1 MYQQYYQRFLKAN
14 AGKQHFSPHSHYY
27 WPDVTRQAMLDY
39 WDDSARLADQKWEH
53 FFAACVPALQQ
64 HISRLLGTRAPE
76 QIVFAP
82 NTHEL
87 LFRILSC
94 KDWRQSLRI
103 LSTDAEFHSFYRQAN
118 RLAEM
123 DTVTLDKV
131 SAQPFHS
138 FSDRF
143 IDAIQAGHYDVI
155 FLSQVF
161 FNSGFVVHDIER
173 IVDAVADQN
182 TLVVIDGY
190 HHFMARPTDISA
202 IQDRVFYLSGGYK
215 YAQGGEGVCFAHVP
229 SGCRLRPLYTGW
241 YAEFGQLDQPR
252 DGQVQ
257 YSEDGMRF
265 AGATMDFSP
274 LYRLRAVLDLFA
286 REGIT
291 PAAINAHVMQVQEA
305 FLDQLDA
312 LAHPLVNRQ
321 ALMVEDAADRGHFL
335 TFELP
340 DAHTTAII
348 AGQLERQQIMTD
360 YRGNRLRFGFALY
373 HCADQLDISALATC
387 QAEPAT
393 GN

>member
-39 WDDSARLADQKWEH
+39 WDDSARLADQKWAY
-53 FFAACVPALQQ
+53 FFEDCVPGLQQ
-64 HISRLLGTRAPE
+64 HISRLLGTQDPE

-94 KDWRQSLRI
+94 KDWTQSLRI

-123 DTVTLDKV
+123 DTVSLNKV
-131 SAQPFHS
+131 PAQPFQS

-143 IDAIQAGHYDVI
+143 IEAIQGGQYDVI
-155 FLSQVF
+155 FLSHVF
-161 FNSGFVVHDIER
+161 FNSGFVVSDIER
-173 IVDAVADQN
+173 IVDAVADQE

-202 IQDRVFYLSGGYK
+202 IQDRVFYLAGGYK
-215 YAQGGEGVCFAHVP
+215 YAQGGEGACFVHVP
-229 SGCRLRPLYTGW
+229 KPCKQRPLYTGW

-274 LYRLRAVLDLFA
+274 LYRLRAVLDLFS
-286 REGIT
+286 REDIT
-291 PAAINAHVMQVQEA
+291 PANINAHVMKVQEA
-305 FLDQLDA
+305 FLSQLDT
-312 LAHPLVNRQ
+312 LAHPMVNRQ
-321 ALMVEDAADRGHFL
+321 ALLVEDATERGHFL

-340 DAHTTAII
+340 DAQTTATI
-348 AGQLERQQIMTD
+348 AQNLERHHIMTD

-373 HCADQLDISALATC
+373 HSPDQLDISALSSC
-387 QAEPAT
+387 
-393 GN
+393 